1 MSNVYATIKV
11 RFYNSYNTLSKIEYI
26 FYLDKKCGKI
36 VEDNFIKNKLHNY
49 FTIMNQNG
57 YNYRQAKVIITYW
70 EYGDMFK
77 DKPKPEKPIL
87 FIKLISPCIQKED
100 CPFKEEVAN
109 MNISD
114 VSDIY
119 TQSCTNTYKNSS
131 KKTNISK
138 IDNQSLIDISLSST
152 STLTNTIDTSD
163 THHIN
168 TGISTKGYVY
178 FDDLNNEFKELNKKI
193 DNVSESLN
201 KFTESYNFN
210 RKENRSMFDNLM
222 KNLVIGKVSGET
234 SLYGPA
240 FKDAEGRLVS
250 YDTNSKSWIDV
261 TGMTFE
267 NFGFTYAL
275 PVAKKDIKVND
286 FILHNNNWAR
296 VVEINKNI
304 KVEKIYEK
312 EVVEVIP
319 TKNLLG
325 FDFYTKLVY
334 FDLTG
339 VTDNATEDNPFGN
352 LLPLMLLS
360 DNKSNDLL
368 PLILMMQNNGSGAEF
383 DLSNPIMMYALMNN
397 EKTSNLDNMLPLMLM
412 MNSFNSNT
420 SKQKTE

>member
-11 RFYNSYNTLSKIEYI
+11 RFYNSNNTLSKIEYI

-77 DKPKPEKPIL
+77 DKPKPENPIL

-100 CPFKEEVAN
+100 FPFKEEVAN

-131 KKTNISK
+131 KKTNISN
-138 IDNQSLIDISLSST
+138 ID
-152 STLTNTIDTSD
+152 
-163 THHIN
+163 
-168 TGISTKGYVY
+168 
-178 FDDLNNEFKELNKKI
+178 
-193 DNVSESLN
+193 N

-210 RKENRSMFDNLM
+210 RKENKSMFDNLM

-397 EKTSNLDNMLPLMLM
+397 EKSSNLDNMLPLMLM

>member
-11 RFYNSYNTLSKIEYI
+11 RFHNSNNTLSKIEYTY
-26 FYLDKKCGKI
+26 YLDKKCGKI

-57 YNYRQAKVIITYW
+57 YNYRQAKVVITYW

-87 FIKLISPCIQKED
+87 FIKLISPCIQEED
-100 CPFKEEVAN
+100 FPFKEEVAN

-119 TQSCTNTYKNSS
+119 TQSCTNSCNKNSS
-131 KKTNISK
+131 T
-138 IDNQSLIDISLSST
+138 DIINVDST
-152 STLTNTIDTSD
+152 QYIDTGVP
-163 THHIN
+163 IKRY
-168 TGISTKGYVY
+168 IY
-178 FDDLNNEFKELNKKI
+178 FDDLNNEFKELNEKI

-201 KFTESYNFN
+201 KFTESYNSN
-210 RKENRSMFDNLM
+210 RKENKNMFDNLM
-222 KNLVIGKVSGET
+222 KDLVIGKISAKT

-240 FKDAEGRLVS
+240 FNDAEGRLVS

-304 KVEKIYEK
+304 KVEKIYER

-325 FDFYTKLVY
+325 FDFYTKLIY

-339 VTDNATEDNPFGN
+339 VTGNATEDNPFGN

-368 PLILMMQNNGSGAEF
+368 PLMLMMQNNGSGAEF
-383 DLSNPIMMYALMNN
+383 DLNNPIMMYALMSN
-397 EKTSNLDNMLPLMLM
+397 EKSSNLDNMLPLMLM

-420 SKQKTE
+420 SKQETE

>member
-1 MSNVYATIKV
+1 
-11 RFYNSYNTLSKIEYI
+11 
-26 FYLDKKCGKI
+26 
-36 VEDNFIKNKLHNY
+36 
-49 FTIMNQNG
+49 
-57 YNYRQAKVIITYW
+57 
-70 EYGDMFK
+70 
-77 DKPKPEKPIL
+77 
-87 FIKLISPCIQKED
+87 
-100 CPFKEEVAN
+100 

-114 VSDIY
+114 VSNIY

-131 KKTNISK
+131 SKTNISN
-138 IDNQSLIDISLSST
+138 IDNQSLIDISLPST
-152 STLTNTIDTSD
+152 STWTNTIDTSD

-168 TGISTKGYVY
+168 TDISTKEYVY

-210 RKENRSMFDNLM
+210 RKENKSMFNNLM

-267 NFGFTYAL
+267 NFGLAYAL

-296 VVEINKNI
+296 VIEISKNI
-304 KVEKIYEK
+304 KVEKIYER

-334 FDLTG
+334 FGLTG
-339 VTDNATEDNPFGN
+339 VTGNATEDNPFGN

-397 EKTSNLDNMLPLMLM
+397 EKSSNLDNMLPLMLM

-420 SKQKTE
+420 SKQETE